1 MVKLEQ
7 DTEGNTLAW
16 DVDDCTLC
24 FYKTLAKCDADVI
37 LFEHCEV
44 NGMNGYLSINRKD
57 GTFTQYSILNGEW
70 LKLFGTFNEL
80 TNT

>member
-1 MVKLEQ
+1 M
-7 DTEGNTLAW
+7 D
-16 DVDDCTLC
+16 
-24 FYKTLAKCDADVI
+24 DADVI

-44 NGMNGYLSINRKD
+44 NGMHGYLSIDRKD